1 MDCWKILGIEP
12 TEDKTEIKRA
22 FAKKVKENPP
32 DADAKVYQSIREAY
46 NQAMS
51 GNYFFASRDEG
62 EDEDDDAFDEDYE
75 SDWEQEEP
83 DDNSYGDDFDEDS
96 EESEQDE
103 DDFGDAFL
111 DDEGLDSEEQPKSHI
126 NIEEIS
132 SMREN
137 MRYENARSLSDIAGY
152 FTVKNWY
159 FSETAEESFLLRFIF
174 FMHIPVFVAAI
185 VILLVWVVS
194 K

>member
-32 DADAKVYQSIREAY
+32 DADAKIYQSIREAY

-62 EDEDDDAFDEDYE
+62 EDDGSFDEDDE

-83 DDNSYGDDFDEDS
+83 DENSESGDFDEDS
-96 EESEQDE
+96 EESEQDDE
-103 DDFGDAFL
+103 DFGDSFL
-111 DDEGLDSEEQPKSHI
+111 DDEGLEPEERPESNV

-132 SMREN
+132 RIREN

-152 FTVKNWY
+152 FTVNNWY

-174 FMHIPVFVAAI
+174 FMHIPAFIAAI

>member
-62 EDEDDDAFDEDYE
+62 EEDGSFDEDDE
-75 SDWEQEEP
+75 SDWEQEEAE
-83 DDNSYGDDFDEDS
+83 DNFEENDFDEDS
-96 EESEQDE
+96 EESEQDDE
-103 DDFGDAFL
+103 DFGDAFL
-111 DDEGLDSEEQPKSHI
+111 DDEGLEPEEQPKSHI

-174 FMHIPVFVAAI
+174 FMHIPAFVAAI

>member
-32 DADAKVYQSIREAY
+32 DADAKIYQSIREAY

-51 GNYFFASRDEG
+51 GNYFFASRDED
-62 EDEDDDAFDEDYE
+62 EDEDDDSFDEDDE
-75 SDWEQEEP
+75 SDWEQEKP
-83 DDNSYGDDFDEDS
+83 DDNSYSDDFDQDS
-96 EESEQDE
+96 EESEQDDE
-103 DDFGDAFL
+103 DFGDAFL
-111 DDEGLDSEEQPKSHI
+111 DDEGLDSEEQPKSNI

-132 SMREN
+132 RMWESMHH
-137 MRYENARSLSDIAGY
+137 ENARSLSDIAGY

-174 FMHIPVFVAAI
+174 FMHIPAFIAAI

>member
-1 MDCWKILGIEP
+1 MNCWKILGIEP
-12 TEDKTEIKRA
+12 TDDKGKIKRA

-32 DADAKVYQSIREAY
+32 DADSKIYQCIREAY

-51 GNYFFASRDEG
+51 GNYFYASRDD
-62 EDEDDDAFDEDYE
+62 DEDDGAFDEDDE
-75 SDWEQEEP
+75 PDWEENEGSG
-83 DDNSYGDDFDEDS
+83 DNSCDDDFDEDS
-96 EESEQDE
+96 DESESDD
-103 DDFGDAFL
+103 DDFGDSIL
-111 DDEGLDSEEQPKSHI
+111 DDEGLDSEEIPKSHI

-132 SMREN
+132 RMREN
-137 MRYENARSLSDIAGY
+137 MHYENARSLSDIAGF

-174 FMHIPVFVAAI
+174 FMHIPVFIAAI
-185 VILLVWVVS
+185 VILIVLVVS